1 MKYLILLCDGM
12 ADLPVPELGNLT
24 PMEVADKKT
33 MDMLARQAF
42 TGIVQ
47 TVPPGIS
54 PGSDTANM
62 AVMGYEP
69 VKYYTGRSPIEAISM
84 GIDMKESDVAFRV
97 NLVTLSDNET
107 DDDNYSEKTMIDYSS
122 DEITT
127 EEAAILIESVN
138 KHFKSENINFY
149 PGKSY
154 RHCMIWD
161 NGPLLGTLTP
171 PHDILTQKISEYL
184 PKSKE
189 FEPVLEMMKESYKF
203 LKNHPINLK
212 RIKNNLRPANSIWI
226 WGQGKKPSL
235 PAVSD
240 IYGLKGSVVA
250 AVDLIFGLA
259 ICSGLKPVEVEG
271 ATGNIHTNF
280 HGKAMAAIN
289 EFEEGQDY
297 VYLHIEAPDECGH
310 RNEVSNKVLSIELID
325 KKVLTPIYEYFCE
338 KKKRTGE
345 DFRIL
350 ILPDHPTPLTLRTHT
365 SDPVPFVLYSSDNK
379 MFKPSEMYTE
389 KICAEKGAY
398 FESGSSLF
406 EFFIKS

>member
-12 ADLPVPELGNLT
+12 ADLPVPDLENLT

-33 MDMLARQAF
+33 MDMLANKGF

-47 TVPPGIS
+47 TVPQGIA

-62 AVMGYEP
+62 AVMGYDP
-69 VKYYTGRSPIEAISM
+69 VKYYTGRSPIEAVSM
-84 GIDMKESDVAFRV
+84 GIDMKENDIAFRV
-97 NLVTLSDNET
+97 NLVTLT
-107 DDDNYSEKTMIDYSS
+107 DEENYSDKTMIDYSS

-127 EEAAILIESVN
+127 DEASILIEDVN
-138 KHFKSENINFY
+138 KYFVAENIKFY

-154 RHCMIWD
+154 RHCMIWE
-161 NGPLLGTLTP
+161 NGPVLGTLTP
-171 PHDILTQKISEYL
+171 PHDILTKKINDYL
-184 PKSKE
+184 PQTE
-189 FEPVLEMMKESYKF
+189 DYTLLLEMMKKSYKF
-203 LKNHPINLK
+203 LSNHPVNLK
-212 RIKNNLRPANSIWI
+212 RIENGLRPANSIWI

-235 PAVSD
+235 PS
-240 IYGLKGSVVA
+240 IKELYGLTGSVVA

-259 ICSGLKPVEVEG
+259 ICSGLKPIEVEG

-289 EFEEGQDY
+289 EFEGEQDY
-297 VYLHIEAPDECGH
+297 VYLHVEAPDECGH

-325 KKVLTPIYEYFCE
+325 KKVLSPIYEYLCDR
-338 KKKRTGE
+338 KNKTGE

-365 SDPVPFVLYSSDNK
+365 SDPVPFILYSSDNK
-379 MFKPSEMYTE
+379 LYKPSEKYTE
-389 KICAEKGAY
+389 KICAAQGE
-398 FESGSSLF
+398 FFDSGKSLF